1 MIVPVRC
8 FSCGKVV
15 GSKWEQYNKLLADGK
30 SVKEAL
36 DSVSLKRFCCR
47 STIMSHVESIDV
59 VGQFQ

>member
-15 GSKWEQYNKLLADGK
+15 GSKWEEYNKLLADGK
-30 SVKEAL
+30 SVKDAL
-36 DSVSLKRFCCR
+36 DAVGLKRFCCR
-47 STIMSHVESIDV
+47 GTIMSHVESIDT